1 MVFDLAMVMVLCLE
15 VKGPV
20 AVLLNRGLLEWVG
33 DWSYSIYL
41 WHMPLIFAVVGWCH
55 AHDIHPLHFGGAAT
69 AELII
74 ALLVT
79 TVLVAAVSYHAIERP
94 ARHLLRAR
102 RSGPQ
107 TAALGKTRHGG
118 SIEQIRT

>member
-1 MVFDLAMVMVLCLE
+1 
-15 VKGPV
+15 
-20 AVLLNRGLLEWVG
+20 
-33 DWSYSIYL
+33 
-41 WHMPLIFAVVGWCH
+41 
-55 AHDIHPLHFGGAAT
+55 LHFGGAAT

-102 RSGPQ
+102 RSGHQ
-107 TAALGKTRHGG
+107 IAALGKTRHGG